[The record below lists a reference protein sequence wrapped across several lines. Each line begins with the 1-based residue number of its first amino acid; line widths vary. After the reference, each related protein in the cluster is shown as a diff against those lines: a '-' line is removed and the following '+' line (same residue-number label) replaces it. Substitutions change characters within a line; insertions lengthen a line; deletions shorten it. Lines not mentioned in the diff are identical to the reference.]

1 MRFADPLIPGSL
13 RRRYKRFLAD
23 VALAGGEVVTAH
35 CANPGSM
42 LGLDKPGSRVW
53 LSPARNPKRK
63 LKYSWELIEVDGR
76 LVGINTQHPN
86 AIVAQAIVEGRVP
99 ELTGYAGLRRE
110 VRYGRNSR
118 VDIVLEDSGLPP
130 CYVEVKNVHLKRT
143 GPAEFPDAVTARGTK
158 HLGELT
164 QVVADGGRAV
174 MFYLV
179 QRMDCETFTIAAD
192 IDPVYGA
199 ALSAA
204 LAGGVE
210 ALCYDCR
217 ITRQEIVLN
226 RPLTVDL

>member
-1 MRFADPLIPGSL
+1 
-13 RRRYKRFLAD
+13 
-23 VALAGGEVVTAH
+23 
-35 CANPGSM
+35 
-42 LGLDKPGSRVW
+42 
-53 LSPARNPKRK
+53 
-63 LKYSWELIEVDGR
+63 
-76 LVGINTQHPN
+76 
-86 AIVAQAIVEGRVP
+86 
-99 ELTGYAGLRRE
+99 
-110 VRYGRNSR
+110 
-118 VDIVLEDSGLPP
+118 
-130 CYVEVKNVHLKRT
+130 VEVKNVHLKRT